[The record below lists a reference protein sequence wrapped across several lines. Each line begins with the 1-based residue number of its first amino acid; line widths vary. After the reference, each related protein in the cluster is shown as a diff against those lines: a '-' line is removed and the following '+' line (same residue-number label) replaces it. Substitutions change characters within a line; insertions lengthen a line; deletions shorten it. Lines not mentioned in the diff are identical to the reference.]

1 MCTMCRQR
9 CTRFWGAGTCKWPGA
24 AGGLAV
30 LDIIE
35 KKPFLRVHLDLL
47 PALGGFQAA
56 YLAYDTTNRAV
67 GLLISAQLI
76 LSDPE
81 MSPLTCDAA
90 VMASLSRCMF
100 RIVAHTA
107 SSGAAASMRSDPAN
121 WLRELTDGAVAM
133 SVAGGDHVAAG
144 QVPLLSNKYAH
155 AAVQFK
161 KELTPDPEVEAA
173 EMAKAAGSE
182 SAANSGAKKEAT
194 AHGDGVA
201 DSGGAAKLAAFA
213 KAAAAAAAAGTQTDE
228 PTVETSDDEFQVE
241 EQPEFKAVLEQVGD
255 DWLHV
260 AVLSQ
265 WQQMR
270 DSMVAA

>member
-1 MCTMCRQR
+1 M
-9 CTRFWGAGTCKWPGA
+9 
-24 AGGLAV
+24 

-76 LSDPE
+76 LADQD
-81 MSPLTCDAA
+81 MSPLTADAPA
-90 VMASLSRCMF
+90 MASLSRCMF

-107 SSGAAASMRSDPAN
+107 SSGAAASMRSDPAH

-133 SVAGGDHVAAG
+133 SVAGGDHVAGG

-161 KELTPDPEVEAA
+161 KELTPDPDVEAA
-173 EMAKAAGSE
+173 EKAKAEEAE
-182 SAANSGAKKEAT
+182 AAAKTDGEKKEA
-194 AHGDGVA
+194 AAKADGMA

-213 KAAAAAAAAGTQTDE
+213 KAAAAAAAAGTQADE
-228 PTVETSDDEFQVE
+228 AELFASDEVFQVE
-241 EQPEFKAVLEQVGD
+241 EQPEVKAVLEQVGD
-255 DWLHV
+255 DWLHM

-270 DSMVAA
+270 DAVVTA

>member
-1 MCTMCRQR
+1 M
-9 CTRFWGAGTCKWPGA
+9 
-24 AGGLAV
+24 

-76 LSDPE
+76 LAHPHV
-81 MSPLTCDAA
+81 SPLTMDAPD
-90 VMASLSRCMF
+90 MAALSRCVF

-107 SSGAAASMRSDPAN
+107 SSGAAASMRSDPAH
-121 WLRELTDGAVAM
+121 WLRELTDGAVVM
-133 SVAGGDHVAAG
+133 SVAGTERSVSG

-155 AAVQFK
+155 AAVQYK
-161 KELTPDPEVEAA
+161 KELTPDPEAEAGD
-173 EMAKAAGSE
+173 EAKTQDEDAAIKLEEEQRKSVT
-182 SAANSGAKKEAT
+182 KT
-194 AHGDGVA
+194 DGVV

-213 KAAAAAAAAGTQTDE
+213 KAAAAAAAAGTLAEDIMVTESED
-228 PTVETSDDEFQVE
+228 FQVE
-241 EQPEFKAVLEQVGD
+241 EQPEVKAVQEQVGD
-255 DWLHV
+255 DWLHM

-270 DSMVAA
+270 DAVAIA

>member
-1 MCTMCRQR
+1 MN
-9 CTRFWGAGTCKWPGA
+9 AGMCKWSGA

-67 GLLISAQLI
+67 GLLVSAQLI
-76 LSDPE
+76 LADPDL
-81 MSPLTCDAA
+81 SPLTTDASA
-90 VMASLSRCMF
+90 MASNSRCMF

-107 SSGAAASMRSDPAN
+107 SSGAAASMRSDPAH
-121 WLRELTDGAVAM
+121 WLRELTDGSVVM
-133 SVAGGDHVAAG
+133 SVDGRDLASGS
-144 QVPLLSNKYAH
+144 QIPLLSNKYAH

-161 KELTPDPEVEAA
+161 KDLTPDPEVEGA
-173 EMAKAAGSE
+173 EQADDDKRQGEPDHDVDPTSAGKA
-182 SAANSGAKKEAT
+182 
-194 AHGDGVA
+194 DGMA
-201 DSGGAAKLAAFA
+201 DSGGAATLAAFA
-213 KAAAAAAAAGTQTDE
+213 KAAAAAAAAGTQAEENAVEYLDE
-228 PTVETSDDEFQVE
+228 QFQVE
-241 EQPEFKAVLEQVGD
+241 EQPEVKAVLEQVGD
-255 DWLHV
+255 DWLHM

-270 DSMVAA
+270 DAAASA